1 MSTLAAGVDDAI
13 AGATTKAD
21 RRQADYFRELLQK
34 QSSQLS
40 DNIGSYYRRLTRHQV
55 RNDFAEVRRMRRMIR
70 AAEQEQRSLAW
81 GFDCSFSTRDT
92 TSPEPASTRF
102 TEMPVSLVNLSNW
115 DSYQVAR
122 PSAL

>member
-40 DNIGSYYRRLTRHQV
+40 DNIGS
-55 RNDFAEVRRMRRMIR
+55 
-70 AAEQEQRSLAW
+70 
-81 GFDCSFSTRDT
+81 
-92 TSPEPASTRF
+92 
-102 TEMPVSLVNLSNW
+102 
-115 DSYQVAR
+115 
-122 PSAL
+122 